1 MYKRQTILFVFV
13 ADTAANFVLM
23 VPMII
28 LTKGGPLQSTNV
40 LIYEGYRSGFYYQD
54 WGRSLS
60 IITILTVI
68 TLIVIGLQLLFLSE
82 KNEGIKVK

>member
-1 MYKRQTILFVFV
+1 MFV

-28 LTKGGPLQSTNV
+28 LTKGGPMQSTNV
-40 LIYEGYRSGFYYQD
+40 LVFEAYRSGFYYQD

-60 IITILTVI
+60 IISILTII
-68 TLIVIGLQLLFLSE
+68 TLIVIGLQLLFLGDYR
-82 KNEGIKVK
+82 NERVK

>member
-1 MYKRQTILFVFV
+1 
-13 ADTAANFVLM
+13 M

-40 LIYEGYRSGFYYQD
+40 LVYEAYRSGFFYQD

-60 IITILTVI
+60 IVTILTTI
-68 TLIVIGLQLLFLSE
+68 TLIVIGLQLLFLGDSR
-82 KNEGIKVK
+82 EGQKIK